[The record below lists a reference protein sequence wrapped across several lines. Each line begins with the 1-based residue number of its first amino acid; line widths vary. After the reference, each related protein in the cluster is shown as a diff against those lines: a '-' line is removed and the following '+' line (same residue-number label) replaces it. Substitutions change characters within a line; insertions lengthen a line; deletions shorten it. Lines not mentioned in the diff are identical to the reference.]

1 MYLEFA
7 STLRRCREEL
17 DQFDVG
23 SIAEFFKVPKRNFHQ
38 VGIGGPIIFHQAG
51 LTTPVSY
58 LLRGTIFWPKGKQ
71 IVRGYPRA
79 LPSSDYTTERFAA
92 TEERR
97 LINVIRET
105 EAVIENKIDGTNVR
119 VYQHKGELFYATT
132 EVYDG
137 GCPLVGTGIDNVRAL
152 GIDYGAQAGRL
163 LHSFYPQAERL
174 AALGYV
180 MVFEMVLPE
189 RETAII
195 AQKADLI
202 LLDVI
207 DPDYVFVDR
216 LEKERIAEDYGLRV
230 APLHGRLH
238 GVSDAVS
245 FHKQIRGLEHIATS
259 ENLSGYVLKARADE
273 GDQIVMKI
281 EPSQIRDWSPEFSS
295 SDLTAVFETVVE
307 DLGDWIKSD
316 SVFLEEMILDYLGY
330 HKRNVRWQVQD
341 FLAATLAA
349 PKKALVES
357 EEGES

>member
-7 STLRRCREEL
+7 STLRKCRDLL
-17 DQFDVG
+17 DQFD
-23 SIAEFFKVPKRNFHQ
+23 IPALAEFFKVPKRHFHQ
-38 VGIGGPIIFHQAG
+38 VGAGGPIIFHQAG
-51 LTTPVSY
+51 LTSPMSY
-58 LLRGTIFWPKGKQ
+58 LLRGTIFRPKGKQ
-71 IVRGYPRA
+71 IVRGYPRV
-79 LPSSDYTTERFAA
+79 LPSSDYTPERFAS

-97 LINVIRET
+97 IIGVISDS

-137 GCPLVGTGIDNVRAL
+137 GSPLVGTGIDNVRAL

-163 LHSFYPQAERL
+163 LHAFYPQAERL
-174 AALGYV
+174 AGLGYV

-207 DPDYVFVDR
+207 DPDFVFVDR
-216 LEKERIAEDYGLRV
+216 MEKERIAEDYGLRV

-238 GVSDAVS
+238 GTTDALS

-259 ENLSGYVLKARADE
+259 ENLAGYVLKARTDE
-273 GDQIVMKI
+273 GDQILMKI
-281 EPSQIRDWSPEFSS
+281 EPSQIRDWAPDFSQ
-295 SDLTAVFETVVE
+295 SDLTAVYETIIE
-307 DLGDWIKSD
+307 DMGDGIKTD
-316 SVFLEEMILDYLGY
+316 PIFLEEVMLDYLGY
-330 HKRNVRWQVQD
+330 HRRKVRWQVQD
-341 FLAATLAA
+341 FLEQILTPEKPVAS
-349 PKKALVES
+349 KADQQN
-357 EEGES
+357 